1 MLGLPHNCEVCGID
15 FVGTI
20 VFAGVVGE
28 DFADFPI
35 GFQNFKKMF
44 WGAVGVTIPQSRLAS
59 AVTAPLTQG
68 SLPLRRKL
76 CKAKAFWNH
85 QHCWWFSF
93 HKKNTGCHAFLRTAS

>member
-20 VFAGVVGE
+20 VFAGVAGE

-44 WGAVGVTIPQSRLAS
+44 WGLWG
-59 AVTAPLTQG
+59 
-68 SLPLRRKL
+68 
-76 CKAKAFWNH
+76 
-85 QHCWWFSF
+85 
-93 HKKNTGCHAFLRTAS
+93 